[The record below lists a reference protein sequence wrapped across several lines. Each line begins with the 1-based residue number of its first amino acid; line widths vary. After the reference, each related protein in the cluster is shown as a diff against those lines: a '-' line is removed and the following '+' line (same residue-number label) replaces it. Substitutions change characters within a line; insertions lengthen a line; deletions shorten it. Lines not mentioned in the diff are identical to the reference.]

1 VAELW
6 RSSLISF
13 CFCGVGWGF
22 APSAFR
28 KIIVIIIILT
38 LKIKNYKL
46 SEDMNA
52 GRIWNQ
58 MEKKKESLSFETWQ
72 AAQKSSFIIIFFR
85 LTISLSF

>member
-1 VAELW
+1 MAELW

-58 MEKKKESLSFETWQ
+58 MEKKKNHYLLKHGKQLKNPPLSL
-72 AAQKSSFIIIFFR
+72 FF
-85 LTISLSF
+85 FD